1 MNKES
6 MASRDMRC
14 YPIFRQTHIHIIIY
28 NPMVVKWLVVVT
40 IYFIGLMV
48 LDHCMVCTSEYG

>member
-6 MASRDMRC
+6 MVSRDMRC
-14 YPIFRQTHIHIIIY
+14 YPIFRQTHIHIYIIIY

-48 LDHCMVCTSEYG
+48 LDHWYGVHI